1 MRELGVSSLIR
12 SPDSQQM
19 ANLFTTLWT
28 KYRAATIAAAVGL
41 VAAVAVGGLLL
52 LRSDSGSG
60 ETTPTTA
67 ASAPA
72 PPAAA
77 DLTDWPTYGLVPA
90 RTRYLPTKTVKPP
103 YKVVWRY
110 DARHL
115 MEYSPIVAAGTV
127 YGIDNNGE
135 AFALRASSGKQ
146 LWRRDVAT
154 LNASAP
160 TYSDGKLYLS
170 NLEPGQVQA
179 LNAAN
184 GKVAW
189 RQSLPGR
196 TESSPLVVGNEVI
209 VGCECGSVYAFNKQ
223 TGKQLWSTSVGGAI
237 KGSPAYS
244 DGTVYLGNYS
254 GQMTALRASNG
265 AVRWTAS
272 TNGRIYATAAVAFG
286 RVFAGTVAGT
296 MYAFDQRTG
305 NLDWSSGIGGYLYS
319 AVAAA
324 KAPGTPPSIYFG
336 SYSGSV
342 YALNAR
348 TGSVRWSQPAN
359 GPVSGAGSVIGDVFY
374 VGDLKTTQT
383 FGFRATD
390 GKLVFASR
398 DGAYNPVISDGRL
411 LYMTGYRVIYA
422 LKPGKGHSDNGFV
435 VRGHKK
441 AKVAA

>member
-1 MRELGVSSLIR
+1 MDELF
-12 SPDSQQM
+12 
-19 ANLFTTLWT
+19 ATLWT
-28 KYRAATIAAAVGL
+28 KYRAATIAGAVAL
-41 VAAVAVGGLLL
+41 VAVVGVGGFLLL
-52 LRSDSGSG
+52 HNGGGSSEG
-60 ETTPTTA
+60 TTTSTTQTA
-67 ASAPA
+67 AAPA
-72 PPAAA
+72 GPP
-77 DLTDWPTYGLVPA
+77 LTAWPTYGFDNA
-90 RTRYLPTKTVKPP
+90 RTRHLSTTAVQPP
-103 YKVVWRY
+103 YKVAWTY

-115 MEYSPIVAAGTV
+115 MEYSPIVVDGVV

-135 AFALRASSGKQ
+135 AFALRAASGKQ
-146 LWRRDVAT
+146 IWRRDVAS

-160 TYSDGKLYLS
+160 TYSDGRLYTS

-196 TESSPLVVGNEVI
+196 TESSPLVVGDAVI
-209 VGCECGSVYAFNKQ
+209 AGCECGSVYAFNKR
-223 TGKQLWSTSVGGAI
+223 TGKQLWSTSVGGAV
-237 KGSPAYS
+237 KASPAY
-244 DGTVYLGNYS
+244 DAGTVFVGSYG

-286 RVFAGTVAGT
+286 HVFAGTVAGT
-296 MYAFDQRTG
+296 MYAFDERTG
-305 NLDWSSGIGGYLYS
+305 SLEWSSGIGGYLYS

-324 KAPGTPPSIYFG
+324 KTPDSPPSIYFG
-336 SYSGSV
+336 SYSGTI

-383 FGFRATD
+383 FGFRASD

-422 LKPGKGHSDNGFV
+422 LKSGKGKSENGFV
-435 VRGHKK
+435 VRGKKK